1 MPLPIPCRAA
11 RRASLPLLLVLAVAL
26 AACSPASLLNA
37 TIPEQGLAI
46 ERGVAYGP
54 LPRQRLDLYRATDA
68 ATPLP
73 LVVFFYGGGW
83 DDGERGDYL
92 FVAEGLAR
100 AGFLVAVP
108 DYRLYPEVR
117 FPAFL
122 EDAAKAVAYLQAAAP
137 EHGGDGERLAL
148 MGHSAGAWIAA
159 FLALD
164 PRWLAAEGTG
174 PAAVSAV
181 VGLAGPYAFDPL
193 AYDSTREIF
202 SVGLPS
208 DALRPIAY
216 VSESAPTPPFLL
228 LHGEDD
234 ETVYRWNS
242 ERLAA
247 ALRAAGHRAELRTYP
262 GLAHIGLVL
271 ALAEGFRGRAP
282 VLADTLDFLR
292 ATLGP

>member
-1 MPLPIPCRAA
+1 MQTCRRSA
-11 RRASLPLLLVLAVAL
+11 RRASFLLAAIACAL

-37 TIPEQGLAI
+37 TVPESGLAI
-46 ERGVAYGP
+46 ERGLSYGP
-54 LPRQRLDLYRATDA
+54 LPRQRFDLYRAADVA
-68 ATPLP
+68 GPLP

-100 AGFLVAVP
+100 AGYLVAVP
-108 DYRLYPEVR
+108 DYRLYPQVR

-122 EDAAKAVAYLQAAAP
+122 QDAAKAVAFLRQAAA
-137 EHGGDGERLAL
+137 ERGGDAGRLAL

-164 PRWLAAEGTG
+164 PRWLAAEGVDAG
-174 PAAVSAV
+174 ALSAV

-208 DALRPIAY
+208 DAMRPLAY
-216 VSESAPTPPFLL
+216 VAAVEAPPPFLL
-228 LHGEDD
+228 LHGGED
-234 ETVYRWNS
+234 ETVYPWNS

-247 ALRAAGHRAELRTYP
+247 ALQSAGHAVELRRYP
-262 GLAHIGLVL
+262 ELAHIGIVL

-282 VLADTLDFLR
+282 VLADILAFLDVAL
-292 ATLGP
+292 AP